1 MPWPGQIK
9 CPQKSPKR
17 TTKTNNYY
25 DNQTKSEMDFIRS
38 CEEGIG
44 VKPHKIFP
52 YETKITSARDKIPS
66 ARKLNVESAVK
77 KAAEKVQTILQ
88 LHANTTTFQPIVANK
103 PATGAWN
110 SNHTL
115 INCNKVEQSKIWTY
129 IANLMQERVS
139 FRIQQYLWK
148 FGANPQSQ
156 FSPSSRKLPWVSV
169 DFLIFLLLALTKHFM
184 Y

>member
-17 TTKTNNYY
+17 KTTVTETNNYNN
-25 DNQTKSEMDFIRS
+25 NQTKSEMDFICS
-38 CEEGIG
+38 SEEAFGANNP
-44 VKPHKIFP
+44 KRFP

-110 SNHTL
+110 SKYTL
-115 INCNKVEQSKIWTY
+115 INCNK
-129 IANLMQERVS
+129 
-139 FRIQQYLWK
+139 F
-148 FGANPQSQ
+148 
-156 FSPSSRKLPWVSV
+156 
-169 DFLIFLLLALTKHFM
+169 
-184 Y
+184 